1 MNDAIVQEIDME
13 PGGVLVVGPR
23 GRFTMHRHASG
34 KICVLA
40 VHCDFVGPDGMSKA
54 QKALVNER
62 WALRTEDGLP
72 ILSEIQ
78 RHEQELAQERDKP
91 KKRPEVAENREGHSA
106 ARTGGASDL
115 RCPPC
120 NHDCNQGRDCPAR
133 GEFSELGR
141 GPLAWHLVWIA
152 FGLGIWGVVAWLIA

>member
-1 MNDAIVQEIDME
+1 MNDPVVQEIDME

-34 KICVLA
+34 KICVQA
-40 VHCDFVGPDGMSKA
+40 VHCDFVGPDGMSRA
-54 QKALVNER
+54 HKALVNER

-91 KKRPEVAENREGHSA
+91 EKRPEVAEKAEGHSA
-106 ARTGGASDL
+106 ARSEGASDL
-115 RCPPC
+115 PLWQGWLVVVVCFFALLAFAWPDLMAWWNDQPPV
-120 NHDCNQGRDCPAR
+120 
-133 GEFSELGR
+133 L
-141 GPLAWHLVWIA
+141 
-152 FGLGIWGVVAWLIA
+152 FGGQP